1 LELTFENF
9 GQRVMPGLVDTIMCG
24 CGGNVYA
31 VAVTSNRIII
41 QNDKRFLKVLCIVA
55 LY

>member
-1 LELTFENF
+1 VVLTLENC
-9 GQRVMPGLVDTIMCG
+9 GQRVLPCLVDTILCG

-41 QNDKRFLKVLCIVA
+41 QNDKRFSKVLSIVA

>member
-1 LELTFENF
+1 MELTLENC

-41 QNDKRFLKVLCIVA
+41 QNDKRFSKVLSIVA